1 MSKEWIEDRG
11 SVPRPKRR
19 GLKIFL
25 ALIVLLLIL
34 VAAAAGYGYYLFQPM
49 PASEEA
55 VQIEIAPGSGSMR
68 IAEQLEDNGIIR
80 NSWMFIGYLR
90 LNEQGNRF
98 MAGQYEMFPGMTYD
112 EIINK
117 LNSGDTI
124 AEETL
129 RFTIAEGLTIEQIAQ
144 RLSEEL
150 GFDENAFLDLAN
162 KPELFESRWLDDLP
176 DLPEMKYRLEGYLF
190 PETYEMKLDSNPE
203 DIFRRM
209 INEWDR
215 KLAQLPPDWEQK
227 MADKNLDFHQLVT
240 IASLIEREVTVVEE
254 RPLVAG
260 VIFNRLD
267 IEMPLQLDASVQ
279 YSLEEPKERLFHADL
294 LVDSPYNTYQNA
306 GLPPGPIAVPSLS
319 SIEAVLYPE
328 ESKYLFYVTK
338 KDGSQTHL
346 FAETYEEHLKN
357 IQLSQGN
364 AN

>member
-1 MSKEWIEDRG
+1 MSNEWLDEGQSIP
-11 SVPRPKRR
+11 VKKRK

-25 ALIVLLLIL
+25 ALFIILLIL
-34 VAAAAGYGYYLFQPM
+34 LASAAAYGYYLYQPM

-55 VQIEIAPGSGSMR
+55 VQIEISPGSGSMS
-68 IAEQLEDNGIIR
+68 IAEQLEAEGIIR

-90 LNEQGNRF
+90 LSEQGNRF
-98 MAGQYEMFPGMTYD
+98 MAGKYEMFPGMTYE
-112 EIINK
+112 EIVGK

-129 RFTIAEGLTIEQIAQ
+129 RFTIAEGLTIEQIAA
-144 RLSEEL
+144 RLSENHGFEEDAILEL
-150 GFDENAFLDLAN
+150 AD
-162 KPELFESRWLDDLP
+162 KPELFESRWLSDLP
-176 DLPEMKYRLEGYLF
+176 DLAEMKYRLEGYLF
-190 PETYEMKLDSNPE
+190 PETYEMKLDSTPE

-209 INEWDR
+209 ISEWDR
-215 KLAQLPPDWEQK
+215 KLAQLPSDWEQK
-227 MADKNLDFHQLVT
+227 MADKGLSFHELVT
-240 IASLIEREVTVVEE
+240 LASLIEREVTVAAE

-260 VIFNRLD
+260 VVFNRLD
-267 IEMPLQLDASVQ
+267 IDMPLQLDASVQ
-279 YSLEEPKERLFHADL
+279 YSLDEPKERLFHVDL
-294 LVDSPYNTYQNA
+294 LVDSPYNTYQNP

-328 ESKYLFYVTK
+328 ESNYLFYVTK

-357 IQLSQGN
+357 IELSQGN